1 MRKKVKKTSKIAE
14 AWDSS
19 FKQKLTA
26 LFLPIQLYVNQIP
39 AVVAL
44 KTNFKIIKDIVSEK
58 LRQFILAFLAFF
70 APCWNFFFLGTPK
83 PNTDNSQDTN
93 FLLQNSISFDA
104 FVIVVTRR
112 LKNLY
117 SKPHRNSLLRGV

>member
-83 PNTDNSQDTN
+83 PNTDNSQDTKSSN
-93 FLLQNSISFDA
+93 T
-104 FVIVVTRR
+104 FVI
-112 LKNLY
+112 LCI
-117 SKPHRNSLLRGV
+117 